1 MASALDRA
9 KEWWESKAP
18 RERKL
23 VLALAATLVI
33 CTVLWVAMTIRGGLS
48 AIEKKNDRSREA
60 LAAIDMQRI
69 LKQSQGAGQPVV
81 TIPDSPVALDTY
93 LDGIITEVGLK
104 SPTYPAPKETQK
116 GNTVELTIHVALQ
129 DLTIYQLKDLLEK
142 IETKNPVVVV
152 TELHVKKNFGN
163 KENVDVDFT
172 AATYY
177 KKGGGGS
184 GAGGGAGAGGGSG
197 AGGSG
202 KSASPLDKPQ
212 EG

>member
-23 VLALAATLVI
+23 VLALATTLVV
-33 CTVLWVAMTIRGGLS
+33 CTVVWVAMSIRGGLS
-48 AIEKKNDRSREA
+48 AIDKKNDQSREA

-93 LDGIITEVGLK
+93 LDGIITDVGLK

-129 DLTIYQLKDLLEK
+129 DLTIFQLKDLLEK
-142 IETKNPVVVV
+142 VETNNPVVVV

-177 KKGGGGS
+177 KKSGS
-184 GAGGGAGAGGGSG
+184 GSKPGAGSGS
-197 AGGSG
+197 
-202 KSASPLDKPQ
+202 KPASPLDKPK

>member
-23 VLALAATLVI
+23 VLALGATLVI
-33 CTVLWVAMTIRGGLS
+33 CTVGWVAMTIRGGLS
-48 AIEKKNDRSREA
+48 AIEKKNEQSREA

-104 SPTYPAPKETQK
+104 SPTYPAPKESQK

-129 DLTIYQLKDLLEK
+129 DLSIYQLKDLLEK
-142 IETKNPVVVV
+142 VETQNPVVVV

-177 KKGGGGS
+177 KKAAGSGGGGKPA
-184 GAGGGAGAGGGSG
+184 AGGGE
-197 AGGSG
+197 
-202 KSASPLDKPQ
+202 KPK

>member
-23 VLALAATLVI
+23 VLALAATLVV
-33 CTVLWVAMTIRGGLS
+33 CTVGWVAMSIRGGLS
-48 AIEKKNDRSREA
+48 ALEKKNEQSREA

-129 DLTIYQLKDLLEK
+129 DLTIYQLKDLIEK
-142 IETKNPVVVV
+142 VETQNPVVVV

-177 KKGGGGS
+177 KKTGTGS
-184 GAGGGAGAGGGSG
+184 GSGSG
-197 AGGSG
+197 SGS
-202 KSASPLDKPQ
+202 KPANANPTDKPQ

>member
-23 VLALAATLVI
+23 VLALATTLVV
-33 CTVLWVAMTIRGGLS
+33 CTVVWIAMSIRGGLS
-48 AIEKKNDRSREA
+48 AIDKKNDQSREA

-93 LDGIITEVGLK
+93 LDGIITDVGLK

-129 DLTIYQLKDLLEK
+129 DLTVFQLKDLLEK
-142 IETKNPVVVV
+142 VETNNPVVVV

-177 KKGGGGS
+177 KKSGS
-184 GAGGGAGAGGGSG
+184 GAKPGSG
-197 AGGSG
+197 SGS
-202 KSASPLDKPQ
+202 KPASPLDKPK

>member
-23 VLALAATLVI
+23 VLALATTLVV
-33 CTVLWVAMTIRGGLS
+33 CTVIWVAMSIRGGLS
-48 AIEKKNDRSREA
+48 TIDKKNDQSREA

-93 LDGIITEVGLK
+93 LDGIITDVGLK

-129 DLTIYQLKDLLEK
+129 DLTIFQLKDLLEK
-142 IETKNPVVVV
+142 VETNNPVVVV

-177 KKGGGGS
+177 KKSGS
-184 GAGGGAGAGGGSG
+184 GAKPGAGSGS
-197 AGGSG
+197 
-202 KSASPLDKPQ
+202 KPASPLDKPK

>member
-9 KEWWESKAP
+9 KEWWETKAP

-23 VLALAATLVI
+23 VLALGATLVI
-33 CTVLWVAMTIRGGLS
+33 CTVGWVAMTIRGGLTT
-48 AIEKKNDRSREA
+48 IDKKNEQSREA

-81 TIPDSPVALDTY
+81 TIPDTPVALDTY
-93 LDGIITEVGLK
+93 LDGIITETGLK

-116 GNTVELTIHVALQ
+116 GSTVELTIHVALP

-142 IETKNPVVVV
+142 IETQNPVVVV

-177 KKGGGGS
+177 KKAAGDGKGTTGGGS
-184 GAGGGAGAGGGSG
+184 GGSN
-197 AGGSG
+197 
-202 KSASPLDKPQ
+202 KSSTAADKPE

>member
-18 RERKL
+18 REKKL
-23 VLALAATLVI
+23 VLALGATLVI
-33 CTVLWVAMTIRGGLS
+33 CTIAWVGMTIRGGLG
-48 AIEKKNDRSREA
+48 AIEKKNDDSREA
-60 LAAIDMQRI
+60 LAALDMQRI
-69 LKQSQGAGQPVV
+69 LKQSQGGDQTVV
-81 TIPDSPVALDTY
+81 KIPDSPVALDTY

-116 GNTVELTIHVALQ
+116 GAVVELTIHVALQ

-142 IETKNPVVVV
+142 IETQNPVVVV

-177 KKGGGGS
+177 KKAAGSGGGGS
-184 GAGGGAGAGGGSG
+184 SGGKPGGGTST
-197 AGGSG
+197 SE
-202 KSASPLDKPQ
+202 KPK

>member
-9 KEWWESKAP
+9 KEWWETKAP

-23 VLALAATLVI
+23 VLALGATLVI
-33 CTVLWVAMTIRGGLS
+33 CTIGWVAMTIRGGLTT
-48 AIEKKNDRSREA
+48 IEKKNDQSREA

-116 GNTVELTIHVALQ
+116 GATVELTIHVALQ

-142 IETKNPVVVV
+142 IETQNPVVVV

-177 KKGGGGS
+177 KKAAGDGK
-184 GAGGGAGAGGGSG
+184 GATGGGAGGN
-197 AGGSG
+197 
-202 KSASPLDKPQ
+202 KSTTPATKGE

>member
-18 RERKL
+18 RERRL
-23 VLALAATLVI
+23 VLALGATLVVL
-33 CTVLWVAMTIRGGLS
+33 TVGWVAMTIRGGL
-48 AIEKKNDRSREA
+48 ANIEKKNDQSREA
-60 LAAIDMQRI
+60 LASIDMQRI

-81 TIPDSPVALDTY
+81 TIPDAPLALDTY
-93 LDGIITEVGLK
+93 LDGIITEIGLK

-116 GNTVELTIHVALQ
+116 GSTVELTIHVALQ

-142 IETKNPVVVV
+142 VETQNPIVVV

-177 KKGGGGS
+177 KKAAGGGQGTGGS
-184 GAGGGAGAGGGSG
+184 GSGSG
-197 AGGSG
+197 SGTGSG
-202 KSASPLDKPQ
+202 TKNSSPGDKPK

>member
-18 RERKL
+18 RERRL
-23 VLALAATLVI
+23 VLVLGATLVV
-33 CTVLWVAMTIRGGLS
+33 CTIGWVAMTIRGGLGS
-48 AIEKKNDRSREA
+48 IEKKNDESREA

-69 LKQSQGAGQPVV
+69 LKQSQGGDQTVV
-81 TIPDSPVALDTY
+81 RIPDSPVQLDTY

-104 SPTYPAPKETQK
+104 SPTYPAQKETQK
-116 GNTVELTIHVALQ
+116 GNVVELTIHVALQ

-142 IETKNPVVVV
+142 IETQNPIVVV
-152 TELHVKKNFGN
+152 TEMHVKKNFGN

-177 KKGGGGS
+177 KKAAGSGGS
-184 GAGGGAGAGGGSG
+184 GSKPSGTTPGG
-197 AGGSG
+197 
-202 KSASPLDKPQ
+202 DKPK

>member
-1 MASALDRA
+1 MASAVDRA

-23 VLALAATLVI
+23 VLALAATLVF
-33 CTVLWVAMTIRGGLS
+33 CTVAWVAMSIRGGLA

-60 LAAIDMQRI
+60 LAAIEMQRI
-69 LKQSQGAGQPVV
+69 LKQSQGASQPAV
-81 TIPDSPVALDTY
+81 TIPDTPVALDTY

-104 SPTYPAPKETQK
+104 SPSYPAPKETQK
-116 GNTVELTIHVALQ
+116 GTSTELTIHVALQ

-142 IETKNPVVVV
+142 IETQNPLVVV

-177 KKGGGGS
+177 KKA
-184 GAGGGAGAGGGSG
+184 AGGGKPAANL
-197 AGGSG
+197 A
-202 KSASPLDKPQ
+202 KPQ

>member
-23 VLALAATLVI
+23 LLALGATLIV
-33 CTVLWVAMTIRGGLS
+33 CTFGWVAMSIRGGLS
-48 AIEKKNDRSREA
+48 AIEKKNDQSREA

-81 TIPDSPVALDTY
+81 TIPEAPVALDTY

-116 GNTVELTIHVALQ
+116 GSTVELTIHVALQ

-142 IETKNPVVVV
+142 VETQNPVVVV

-177 KKGGGGS
+177 KKSGS
-184 GAGGGAGAGGGSG
+184 GAASGSG
-197 AGGSG
+197 SGS
-202 KSASPLDKPQ
+202 KPANASPTDKPQ

>member
-23 VLALAATLVI
+23 VLALGATLVI
-33 CTVLWVAMTIRGGLS
+33 CTVGWVAMTIRGGLS
-48 AIEKKNDRSREA
+48 AIEKKNDQGREA

-81 TIPDSPVALDTY
+81 TIPESPVALDTY

-116 GNTVELTIHVALQ
+116 GSTVELTIHVALQ

-142 IETKNPVVVV
+142 IETNNPVVVV

-177 KKGGGGS
+177 KKAAGGGS
-184 GAGGGAGAGGGSG
+184 GSGAGAGG
-197 AGGSG
+197 
-202 KSASPLDKPQ
+202 KPQ
-212 EG
+212 NSSPRDPPKEG

>member
-9 KEWWESKAP
+9 KEWWETKAP

-23 VLALAATLVI
+23 VLALGATLLI
-33 CTVLWVAMTIRGGLS
+33 CTVGWVAMTIRGGLS
-48 AIEKKNDRSREA
+48 GIEKKNDQSREA

-81 TIPDSPVALDTY
+81 TIPDTPVALDTY
-93 LDGIITEVGLK
+93 LDGIITEIGLK

-116 GNTVELTIHVALQ
+116 GSTVELTIHVALQ
-129 DLTIYQLKDLLEK
+129 DLTINQLKDLLEK
-142 IETKNPVVVV
+142 IETQNPVVVV

-172 AATYY
+172 AATYH
-177 KKGGGGS
+177 KKA
-184 GAGGGAGAGGGSG
+184 AGGGAGTGGG
-197 AGGSG
+197 AGNNKNS
-202 KSASPLDKPQ
+202 SPADKPK

>member
-18 RERKL
+18 RERRL
-23 VLALAATLVI
+23 VLALAATLVV
-33 CTVLWVAMTIRGGLS
+33 CTVAWVAMSIRGGLS
-48 AIEKKNDRSREA
+48 AIDKKNEQSREA

-142 IETKNPVVVV
+142 VETNNPVVVV

-177 KKGGGGS
+177 KKSGS
-184 GAGGGAGAGGGSG
+184 GAKPGSG
-197 AGGSG
+197 SGG
-202 KSASPLDKPQ
+202 KPASPLDKPK

>member
-69 LKQSQGAGQPVV
+69 LKHSQGAGQPVV

-177 KKGGGGS
+177 KKGGGS
-184 GAGGGAGAGGGSG
+184 GAGGGTGAGGT
-197 AGGSG
+197 G
-202 KSASPLDKPQ
+202 KGASPLDKPQ

>member
-23 VLALAATLVI
+23 VLALGATLVI
-33 CTVLWVAMTIRGGLS
+33 CTVGWVAMTIRGGLGS
-48 AIEKKNDRSREA
+48 IDKKNDESRQA
-60 LAAIDMQRI
+60 LAALDMQRI
-69 LKQSQGAGQPVV
+69 LKQSQGGDQTVV
-81 TIPDSPVALDTY
+81 KIPDSPVALDTY

-116 GNTVELTIHVALQ
+116 GTVVELTIHVALQ

-142 IETKNPVVVV
+142 IERLLPFMHLATTMPA
-152 TELHVKKNFGN
+152 KNFGN

-177 KKGGGGS
+177 KKAAGPGGGS
-184 GAGGGAGAGGGSG
+184 GNKPGGGSG
-197 AGGSG
+197 G
-202 KSASPLDKPQ
+202 DKPK

>member
-1 MASALDRA
+1 MASVIDRA
-9 KEWWESKAP
+9 KEWWEGKAP

-23 VLALAATLVI
+23 VLALGATLIV
-33 CTVLWVAMTIRGGLS
+33 CTVGWVAMSIRGGLS
-48 AIEKKNDRSREA
+48 NIEKKNDRSREA
-60 LAAIDMQRI
+60 LAAIEMQRI
-69 LKQSQGAGQPVV
+69 LKQSQGSGQPVV
-81 TIPDSPVALDTY
+81 NIPDSPVALDTY

-116 GNTVELTIHVALQ
+116 GNHVELTIHVALQ
-129 DLTIYQLKDLLEK
+129 DLTIFQLKDLLEK
-142 IETKNPVVVV
+142 VETSNPVVVV

-177 KKGGGGS
+177 KKS
-184 GAGGGAGAGGGSG
+184 AGGKPAAAGADK
-197 AGGSG
+197 G
-202 KSASPLDKPQ
+202 K

>member
-9 KEWWESKAP
+9 KEWWETKAP
-18 RERKL
+18 RERRL
-23 VLALAATLVI
+23 VLALGATLVV
-33 CTVLWVAMTIRGGLS
+33 CTVGWVAMTIRGGLGN
-48 AIEKKNDRSREA
+48 IEKKNDESRSA

-69 LKQSQGAGQPVV
+69 LKQSQGADQTVV
-81 TIPDSPVALDTY
+81 KIPDSPVALDTY

-116 GNTVELTIHVALQ
+116 GSIVELTIHVALQ

-142 IETKNPVVVV
+142 VETQNPIVVV

-177 KKGGGGS
+177 KKAAGSGGGS
-184 GAGGGAGAGGGSG
+184 SGSKP
-197 AGGSG
+197 SG
-202 KSASPLDKPQ
+202 TTTATEKPK

>member
-18 RERKL
+18 RERRL
-23 VLALAATLVI
+23 VLVLGATLVI
-33 CTVLWVAMTIRGGLS
+33 CTVGWVAMTIRGGLGN
-48 AIEKKNDRSREA
+48 IEKKNNESRDA

-69 LKQSQGAGQPVV
+69 LKQSQGGDQTVV
-81 TIPDSPVALDTY
+81 KIPDSPVALDTY

-104 SPTYPAPKETQK
+104 SPTYPAPKETPK
-116 GNTVELTIHVALQ
+116 GSVVELTIHVALQ

-142 IETKNPVVVV
+142 VETQNPIVVV

-177 KKGGGGS
+177 KKAAGSGGGS
-184 GAGGGAGAGGGSG
+184 SG
-197 AGGSG
+197 TKPSG
-202 KSASPLDKPQ
+202 KSTATEKPK

>member
-9 KEWWESKAP
+9 KEWWETKAP

-23 VLALAATLVI
+23 VLALGATLVI
-33 CTVLWVAMTIRGGLS
+33 CTIGWVAMTIRGGL
-48 AIEKKNDRSREA
+48 ATIEKKNDQSREA

-116 GNTVELTIHVALQ
+116 GATVELTIHVALQ

-142 IETKNPVVVV
+142 IETQNPVVVV

-177 KKGGGGS
+177 KKAA
-184 GAGGGAGAGGGSG
+184 GAGTTAGGAGSN
-197 AGGSG
+197 
-202 KSASPLDKPQ
+202 KSTTPATKGE

>member
-18 RERKL
+18 REKKL
-23 VLALAATLVI
+23 VLVLGATLII
-33 CTVLWVAMTIRGGLS
+33 CTVGWVAMTIRGGLGS
-48 AIEKKNDRSREA
+48 IDKKNDESRQA

-81 TIPDSPVALDTY
+81 TIPDAPLALDTY

-116 GNTVELTIHVALQ
+116 GSVVELTIHVALQ

-142 IETKNPVVVV
+142 IETQNPVVVV
-152 TELHVKKNFGN
+152 SELHVKKNFGN

-177 KKGGGGS
+177 KKAAGSSSGGS
-184 GAGGGAGAGGGSG
+184 SGS
-197 AGGSG
+197 
-202 KSASPLDKPQ
+202 KPATTPTSTEKPK

>member
-23 VLALAATLVI
+23 VLALGATLVI
-33 CTVLWVAMTIRGGLS
+33 CTVGWVAMTIRGGLGN
-48 AIEKKNDRSREA
+48 IEKKNDASREA
-60 LAAIDMQRI
+60 LAALDMQRI
-69 LKQSQGAGQPVV
+69 LKQSQAGDQTVV
-81 TIPDSPVALDTY
+81 KIPDSPVALDTY

-116 GNTVELTIHVALQ
+116 GSVVELTIHVALQ

-142 IETKNPVVVV
+142 IETQNPIVVV
-152 TELHVKKNFGN
+152 TELHVKKNFSN

-177 KKGGGGS
+177 KKAAGSGGGS
-184 GAGGGAGAGGGSG
+184 SGSKPSGTSSGGE
-197 AGGSG
+197 
-202 KSASPLDKPQ
+202 KPK

>member
-18 RERKL
+18 RERRL
-23 VLALAATLVI
+23 VLVLGATLVI
-33 CTVLWVAMTIRGGLS
+33 CTVGWVAMSIRGGLS
-48 AIEKKNDRSREA
+48 AIEKKNQQSRDA

-93 LDGIITEVGLK
+93 LDGIITDVGLK

-129 DLTIYQLKDLLEK
+129 DLNINQLKDLLEK
-142 IETKNPVVVV
+142 VETNNPVVVV

-177 KKGGGGS
+177 KKSGS
-184 GAGGGAGAGGGSG
+184 GAKPGAGSGS
-197 AGGSG
+197 
-202 KSASPLDKPQ
+202 KPASPLDKPK

>member
-23 VLALAATLVI
+23 VLILGATLVV
-33 CTVLWVAMTIRGGLS
+33 CTVGWVAMTIRGGLS
-48 AIEKKNDRSREA
+48 AIEKKNEQSRDA

-104 SPTYPAPKETQK
+104 SPTYPAPKESQK

-129 DLTIYQLKDLLEK
+129 DLSIYQLKDLLEK
-142 IETKNPVVVV
+142 VETQNPVVVV

-177 KKGGGGS
+177 KKSAGGGG
-184 GAGGGAGAGGGSG
+184 GNGNGKPAAGGGE
-197 AGGSG
+197 
-202 KSASPLDKPQ
+202 KPK

>member
-1 MASALDRA
+1 MASAIDRA

-33 CTVLWVAMTIRGGLS
+33 CTVAWIAMSIRGGLA
-48 AIEKKNDRSREA
+48 AIEKKNDQTREA
-60 LAAIDMQRI
+60 LGAIDMQRI

-81 TIPDSPVALDTY
+81 TIPDSPLALDTY

-116 GNTVELTIHVALQ
+116 GNYVELTIHVALQ

-142 IETKNPVVVV
+142 TETRNPVVVV
-152 TELHVKKNFGN
+152 SELHVKRNFGN

-177 KKGGGGS
+177 KKAAGGAAKPAGGGG
-184 GAGGGAGAGGGSG
+184 GGGGAAAGGGATA
-197 AGGSG
+197 
-202 KSASPLDKPQ
+202 K

>member
-1 MASALDRA
+1 MASAIDRA

-18 RERKL
+18 RERRL
-23 VLALAATLVI
+23 VIALGATLVI
-33 CTVLWVAMTIRGGLS
+33 LTVGWVAMSIRGGLT
-48 AIEKKNDRSREA
+48 AIEKKNQQSREA

-81 TIPDSPVALDTY
+81 TIPTSPVALDTY

-116 GNTVELTIHVALQ
+116 GEVVELTIHVALQ

-142 IETKNPVVVV
+142 VETQNPVVVV

-177 KKGGGGS
+177 KKGAGSGGS
-184 GAGGGAGAGGGSG
+184 SGSKPATTPPTG
-197 AGGSG
+197 DS
-202 KSASPLDKPQ
+202 KPQ

>member
-1 MASALDRA
+1 MASAIDRA

-33 CTVLWVAMTIRGGLS
+33 CTVGWVAMSIRGGLN
-48 AIEKKNDRSREA
+48 AIEKKNDQTREA

-81 TIPDSPVALDTY
+81 TIPDAPVALDTY
-93 LDGIITEVGLK
+93 LDGIITGVGLK
-104 SPTYPAPKETQK
+104 SPTYPAPKENQK
-116 GNTVELTIHVALQ
+116 GNYVELTIHVALQ

-142 IETKNPVVVV
+142 VETQNPVVVV
-152 TELHVKKNFGN
+152 TELHVKRNFGN

-177 KKGGGGS
+177 RKAAGGGGKSTGGGS
-184 GAGGGAGAGGGSG
+184 GGAAAGGGEQA
-197 AGGSG
+197 
-202 KSASPLDKPQ
+202 K

>member
-9 KEWWESKAP
+9 KEWWETKAP

-23 VLALAATLVI
+23 VLALGATLLV
-33 CTVLWVAMTIRGGLS
+33 CTVGWVAMTIRGGLS
-48 AIEKKNDRSREA
+48 GIEKKNDQSREA

-81 TIPDSPVALDTY
+81 TIPDTPVALDTY

-116 GNTVELTIHVALQ
+116 GSTVELTIHVALQ
-129 DLTIYQLKDLLEK
+129 DLTINQLKDLLEK
-142 IETKNPVVVV
+142 IETQNPVVVV

-163 KENVDVDFT
+163 KENVDIDFT
-172 AATYY
+172 AATYH
-177 KKGGGGS
+177 KKAAG
-184 GAGGGAGAGGGSG
+184 GGGAGAGGG
-197 AGGSG
+197 AGSN
-202 KSASPLDKPQ
+202 KNSSPADKPK